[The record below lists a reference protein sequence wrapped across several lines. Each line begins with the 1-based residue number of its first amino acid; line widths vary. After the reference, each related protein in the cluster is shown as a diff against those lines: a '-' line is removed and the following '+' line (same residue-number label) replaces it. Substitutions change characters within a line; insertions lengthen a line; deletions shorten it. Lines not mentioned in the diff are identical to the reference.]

1 MTKAVQVNDNALA
14 LAEYKLDG
22 GQVLNN
28 NTVKNYLVRGN
39 GNITDQ
45 ETLMFTNCVKLNILT
60 IFK

>member
-28 NTVKNYLVRGN
+28 NTVK
-39 GNITDQ
+39 ITQ
-45 ETLMFTNCVKLNILT
+45 SEVMEI
-60 IFK
+60 

>member
-1 MTKAVQVNDNALA
+1 MTKAVQVNGNALA

-39 GNITDQ
+39 GNIT
-45 ETLMFTNCVKLNILT
+45 VKIKINT
-60 IFK
+60 IIIRI